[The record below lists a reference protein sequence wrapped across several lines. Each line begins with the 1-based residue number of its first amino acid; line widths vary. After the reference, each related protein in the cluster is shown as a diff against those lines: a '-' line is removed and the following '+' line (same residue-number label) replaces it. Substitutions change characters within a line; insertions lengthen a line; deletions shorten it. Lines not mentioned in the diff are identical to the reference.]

1 MLVYKKVWLLAIP
14 SLLLFLFGTALTLG
28 DPVHSVRVTR
38 KLDYSKPAQLATAT
52 HTPSPQGQIPTLEP
66 PKPARTP
73 AAPIHARQNNTG
85 MMIGAIVLLAIIL
98 VGIFFSSRKSKSTS

>member
-28 DPVHSVRVTR
+28 NPVHSVRVTR

-52 HTPSPQGQIPTLEP
+52 HTPRPQGQIPTLEP
-66 PKPARTP
+66 PKHTRTP
-73 AAPIHARQNNTG
+73 EAPNQVRQNNTG

-98 VGIFFSSRKSKSTS
+98 VGIFFSSRKNKSIS